1 MGPLNIGT
9 VNPVGN
15 HPPKLVSILVECNQV
30 VVRAPLGGVGRVP
43 ASRHEL
49 TRTGDKGT
57 IQPGIVTIIRPVPVR
72 SDRSLVTEVI
82 PVIVGP
88 GRPDIVHVDIFQPE
102 SKWDPV

>member
-1 MGPLNIGT
+1 MSSLNIGT
-9 VNPVGN
+9 VNPVGD
-15 HPPKLVSILVECNQV
+15 HPLKLVSILVECNQV

-49 TRTGDKGT
+49 TRTGDKGS
-57 IQPGIVTIIRPVPVR
+57 IQVGVVAIISPVPVR

-82 PVIVGP
+82 PVLVGP
-88 GRPDIVHVDIFQPE
+88 GRPDIVHIDIFQPE